1 MTVGLNVLELTVQL
15 YHRDVIVQSWIGY
28 VGTHHR
34 ALSSRCHY
42 TGCRRGSQDDN
53 WKVKTE
59 FSFIYSAFP
68 KKRRDGH
75 QPDREDVHLEVGVEL
90 GVRVNIPLTQADLRK
105 YHFDLISSLK
115 ELLRLSLWLFDKC
128 CSLHLKTYPQLLWS
142 VLVDAVGGSQEVRV
156 V

>member
-1 MTVGLNVLELTVQL
+1 MSLYRVGLDMLGLTIEL
-15 YHRDVIVQSWIGY
+15 YHRDVIVQIAG
-28 VGTHHR
+28 VEVR
-34 ALSSRCHY
+34 MI
-42 TGCRRGSQDDN
+42 TGKSKLISDCN
-53 WKVKTE
+53 
-59 FSFIYSAFP
+59 SASYILHFQ
-68 KKRRDGH
+68 KRRDGH

-90 GVRVNIPLTQADLRK
+90 GVRVNIPLTEADLQK
-105 YHFDLISSLK
+105 YHFGLISSLR

>member
-1 MTVGLNVLELTVQL
+1 MSLCRVGLDMLGLTIEL
-15 YHRDVIVQSWIGY
+15 YHRDVIVQVAGVEVRMITGKSK
-28 VGTHHR
+28 
-34 ALSSRCHY
+34 LSSDSYILHF
-42 TGCRRGSQDDN
+42 Q
-53 WKVKTE
+53 
-59 FSFIYSAFP
+59 

-90 GVRVNIPLTQADLRK
+90 GVRVNIPLTEADLQK
-105 YHFDLISSLK
+105 YHLDLISSLR

>member
-1 MTVGLNVLELTVQL
+1 MSLYRVGLDMLGLTIEL
-15 YHRDVIVQSWIGY
+15 YHRDVIVQIAGVEVRMITGKSK
-28 VGTHHR
+28 
-34 ALSSRCHY
+34 LSSASYILHF
-42 TGCRRGSQDDN
+42 Q
-53 WKVKTE
+53 
-59 FSFIYSAFP
+59 
-68 KKRRDGH
+68 KKEETTH

-90 GVRVNIPLTQADLRK
+90 GVRVNVPLTEADLRK
-105 YHFDLISSLK
+105 YHFDLISSLR